1 LGKNEDGDKQLAKEP
16 QLRHE
21 LKYRIDRLQ
30 FDVLRKNLA
39 TVLKPDPNMGASG
52 QYHIRSLYFDDF
64 RNSAFWEK
72 QAGTYR
78 REKYRIR
85 IYNRSDAFIK
95 FERKTKVHN
104 YILKDSVR
112 ITRDIADR
120 IIAGD
125 VGFLSDSKYKLLRDF
140 YRKSRCNIMK
150 PVAVVEY
157 DRVAYIHPVGNVR
170 ITFDTGLRMGLASIS
185 FFDCNVCTMSIVK
198 ESNVVLEVKYDD
210 VLPLFIC
217 GLFPDTIRP
226 QSSAGKFVMCREQHL
241 TVTGNPVCVLQCKG
255 SE

>member
-1 LGKNEDGDKQLAKEP
+1 MANKP
-16 QLRHE
+16 CLRHE

-39 TVLKPDPNMGASG
+39 KVLKPDPNMGASG
-52 QYHIRSLYFDDF
+52 FYHIRSLYFDDF
-64 RNSAFWEK
+64 RNSAYWEK
-72 QAGTYR
+72 QAGTYM

-95 FERKTKVHN
+95 FERKTKIHN

-112 ITRDIADR
+112 ITREEAER
-120 IIAGD
+120 IIAED
-125 VGFLSDSKYKLLRDF
+125 DGFLAYSKHKLLRDF
-140 YRKSRCNIMK
+140 YRKSKCNIMR

-157 DRVAYIHPVGNVR
+157 DRAAYIHPVGNVR

-198 ESNVVLEVKYDD
+198 ESDVVMEVKYDD
-210 VLPLFIC
+210 VLPLFVC
-217 GLFPDTIRP
+217 GLFPDTINP
-226 QSSAGKFVMCREQHL
+226 QSAAGKFVMCREQHL
-241 TVTGNPVCVLQCKG
+241 TVTGNSACVLQCRS

>member
-1 LGKNEDGDKQLAKEP
+1 MPNKP
-16 QLRHE
+16 RLRHE
-21 LKYRIDRLQ
+21 LKYKIDRLQ

-39 TVLKPDPNMGASG
+39 TVLKPDPNMGTADR
-52 QYHIRSLYFDDF
+52 YHIRSLYFDDF

-72 QAGTYR
+72 QAGTYK

-95 FERKTKVHN
+95 FERKTKIHN

-112 ITRDIADR
+112 ITREEAER

-125 VGFLSDSKYKLLRDF
+125 IGFLADSKHKLLRDF
-140 YRKSRCNIMK
+140 YRKSRCNLMK

-157 DRVAYIHPVGNVR
+157 DRVAYVHPVGNVR
-170 ITFDTGLRMGLASIS
+170 ITFDTGLRMGLAAIS
-185 FFDCNVCTMSIVK
+185 FFDPNVCTMSIVK
-198 ESNVVLEVKYDD
+198 ESDVVLEVKYDD

-217 GLFPDTIRP
+217 GLFPDTINPR
-226 QSSAGKFVMCREQHL
+226 SAIGKFVMCREQHV
-241 TVTGNPVCVLQCKG
+241 TVTGNSACALTCKE

>member
-1 LGKNEDGDKQLAKEP
+1 MTNKP
-16 QLRHE
+16 CLRHE
-21 LKYRIDRLQ
+21 LKYKIDLLQ

-39 TVLKPDPNMGASG
+39 TVLKPDPNMGTAG

-72 QAGTYR
+72 QAGTYK

-95 FERKTKVHN
+95 FERKTKIHN
-104 YILKDSVR
+104 LIFKESVR
-112 ITRDIADR
+112 ITREEADR
-120 IIAGD
+120 IISGD
-125 VGFLSDSKYKLLRDF
+125 IGFLADSKHKLLRAF

-157 DRVAYIHPVGNVR
+157 DRVAYVHPVGNVR
-170 ITFDTGLRMGLASIS
+170 ITFDTGLRMGLATIS
-185 FFDCNVCTMSIVK
+185 FFNCNICTMSIVK
-198 ESNVVLEVKYDD
+198 ESDIVLEVKYDD

-226 QSSAGKFVMCREQHL
+226 RSAVGKFVMCREQHV
-241 TVTGNPVCVLQCKG
+241 TVTGNPACILQCKG

>member
-1 LGKNEDGDKQLAKEP
+1 MVNRLP
-16 QLRHE
+16 CLRHE

-39 TVLKPDPNMGASG
+39 KVLKPDPHMGTAG

-72 QAGTYR
+72 QAGNYR

-85 IYNRSDAFIK
+85 IYNRSDEFIK
-95 FERKTKVHN
+95 FERKTKIHN
-104 YILKDSVR
+104 YVLKENVR
-112 ITRDIADR
+112 LAREEADR

-125 VGFLSDSKYKLLRDF
+125 VGFLADSKHKLLRDF
-140 YRKSRCNIMK
+140 YRKVRCDIMR

-157 DRVAYIHPVGNVR
+157 DRVAYVHPVGNVR
-170 ITFDTGLRMGLASIS
+170 ITFDTGLRMGLAPIS

-198 ESNVVLEVKYDD
+198 ESDVVLEIKYDD

-217 GLFPDTIRP
+217 GLFPDTIRLR
-226 QSSAGKFVMCREQHL
+226 SAIGKFVMCREQHL
-241 TVTGNPVCVLQCKG
+241 IVTGNPTCVLQCRG